1 MKLITA
7 IFQEDKLDEVREAL
21 INAEIERIT
30 VSRVSGHGRQQ
41 EISVQRGK
49 KVVPNLIPKIQV
61 TIACN
66 DGFEDQI
73 VDTILNA
80 ARHGKEGKI
89 GDGKIFVQDL
99 KECIR
104 IRTGERGS
112 QAI

>member
-1 MKLITA
+1 VKLITA
-7 IFQEDKLDEVREAL
+7 IIKEEMLDEVREAL
-21 INAEIERIT
+21 IAAEIERIT
-30 VSRVSGHGRQQ
+30 VTRVSGHGRQQ

-49 KVVPNLIPKIQV
+49 TIIPNLIPKVQI

-66 DGFEDQI
+66 DEFEDTVI
-73 VDTILNA
+73 DTILHNA
-80 ARHGKEGKI
+80 RQNGGTV

-104 IRTGERGS
+104 IRTGERGG